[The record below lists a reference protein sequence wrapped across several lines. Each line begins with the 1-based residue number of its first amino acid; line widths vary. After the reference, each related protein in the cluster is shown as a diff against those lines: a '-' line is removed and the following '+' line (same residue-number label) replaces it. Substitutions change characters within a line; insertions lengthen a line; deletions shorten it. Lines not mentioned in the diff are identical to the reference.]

1 MKELSIEE
9 KAKAYDEAIERANEL
24 NYVSDKDSLQRK
36 TVEHIF
42 PQLKESEEDERIR
55 KALRER
61 IIRYD
66 PNNEILIKEEGISQ
80 RQFIAWLEKQG
91 KQNYKIV
98 KGKNYFCVK
107 THNYA
112 GVEWIKGTKYYAS
125 DNYTL
130 VNQGCECYCP
140 EYSKEEHNN
149 LFEEVKYDGCVEKQN
164 EQKLAVII
172 PKFRIG
178 DNIKTVNEEPLTI
191 TKIDEK
197 GYWSEDLFICGFD
210 EECIWDLVEQ
220 KPTDKTEPKFKQG
233 DWILIDNPC
242 QIESIDKY
250 GNYIVRYC
258 DTKETHLS
266 HLLSRNFCD
275 SHFHLWSIQDAKD
288 GDILSWDNG
297 RYTTIFKELKT
308 NKIIAHCSYNNHSE
322 HFGIQG
328 NYDTMFDS
336 VLKFVPAAK
345 EQRDT
350 LLKAMADAGYT
361 FDFDKKELKKIEQKS
376 AEWSADDLPEFE
388 SYLCLMFQKFR
399 TKGVCTNGEIVD
411 FVKEHS
417 QKLKDTLCHVWG
429 EEDEKQARQIERIV
443 RNDGCSK
450 KLQEQIANWFKSLK
464 ERVK

>member
-140 EYSKEEHNN
+140 EYSKEEGTA
-149 LFEEVKYDGCVEKQN
+149 YD
-164 EQKLAVII
+164 I
-172 PKFRIG
+172 
-178 DNIKTVNEEPLTI
+178 
-191 TKIDEK
+191 
-197 GYWSEDLFICGFD
+197 
-210 EECIWDLVEQ
+210 
-220 KPTDKTEPKFKQG
+220 
-233 DWILIDNPC
+233 
-242 QIESIDKY
+242 
-250 GNYIVRYC
+250 
-258 DTKETHLS
+258 
-266 HLLSRNFCD
+266 
-275 SHFHLWSIQDAKD
+275 
-288 GDILSWDNG
+288 
-297 RYTTIFKELKT
+297 
-308 NKIIAHCSYNNHSE
+308 
-322 HFGIQG
+322 
-328 NYDTMFDS
+328 
-336 VLKFVPAAK
+336 AAK
-345 EQRDT
+345 SVCPDT
-350 LLKAMADAGYT
+350 LLK
-361 FDFDKKELKKIEQKS
+361 KS
-376 AEWSADDLPEFE
+376 VSVHE
-388 SYLCLMFQKFR
+388 SVRRASCQQSHLNERDGHISVSRAVDEIYHR
-399 TKGVCTNGEIVD
+399 GE
-411 FVKEHS
+411 
-417 QKLKDTLCHVWG
+417 TG
-429 EEDEKQARQIERIV
+429 
-443 RNDGCSK
+443 
-450 KLQEQIANWFKSLK
+450 
-464 ERVK
+464 